1 MKRVVKLI
9 FNSIVGMLLAW
20 TISFLFFYVFSYQ
33 LEWFSFQY
41 QRELLAAVSALA
53 TWIPYTIYM
62 GVIWYNEALSDCQD
76 RADSF
81 HAGLKKAAILQAFHF
96 FLCLIGV
103 GYPNI
108 DGNLLMFLVGGFTP
122 LTYWIPNIF
131 LASLPILVLNGVLYM
146 AVYAACCRRFHK
158 NDTD

>member
-33 LEWFSFQY
+33 LGWFSLRY

-62 GVIWYNEALSDCQD
+62 GVIWYNEALSDYQD
-76 RADSF
+76 RSDSF

-108 DGNLLMFLVGGFTP
+108 DGSFIGLLVGGFTP

-146 AVYAACCRRFHK
+146 AVYVACCRRFHK